1 MAYKQPY
8 AQKPLPPGAKPSGII
23 EFLNP
28 FDAQSRLK
36 RSCRGN
42 SCKGREAFK
51 SNRGDKSFGM
61 FDSKYSSSN
70 YKKIRRGRGGSS
82 FYMEHDGEKTFDYS
96 QKSKDNKKRF
106 QKLKKFTVDVV
117 DSDKKHLDKMNVNKD
132 YATTKRKLFKSTLI
146 SNPEVG
152 SEKITKYKFKV
163 PKKEF
168 KSNPDYKKLKRIGVD
183 QKVVSLGLNVLNPS
197 YKQKK

>member
-8 AQKPLPPGAKPSGII
+8 AQKPLPPAAKPSTIG

-61 FDSKYSSSN
+61 FNSKYSSSN

-117 DSDKKHLDKMNVNKD
+117 DSDKKYLDKMNVNKD

-168 KSNPDYKKLKRIGVD
+168 KSNPDYKKLKGIGVD